1 MALKKI
7 DIDLP
12 LFLGN
17 STMKYVVWYPNY
29 LHNTD
34 ERRFYNTLQKC
45 GFQLKKKKRNFS
57 IELLFNII

>member
-12 LFLGN
+12 LFLG
-17 STMKYVVWYPNY
+17 SSVMKYVVWCPNY

-34 ERRFYNTLQKC
+34 ETFLQYIAKVWM
-45 GFQLKKKKRNFS
+45 LIKKKRNFS